1 MNIKNEVLA
10 CFMFMKIIAI
20 DNWARIYLSSTPKLF
35 DLSKILM
42 TRIQKELPDLH
53 SHLFEHQIY
62 LEVLL
67 ASPLM
72 TLFSN
77 MLDIAEATHVLSMFI
92 LDGESFIMNTI
103 FNIYKN
109 MSPNVLKMKE

>member
-1 MNIKNEVLA
+1 MNFIAALILMNIKNEVLA
-10 CFMFMKIIAI
+10 CYMFMKIIAI
-20 DNWARIYLSSTPKLF
+20 DDWARMYLCSTPKLF
-35 DLSKILM
+35 DLSQKLM
-42 TRIQKELPDLH
+42 NRLEKDLPALH

-72 TLFSN
+72 TIFSN

-92 LDGESFIMNTI
+92 L
-103 FNIYKN
+103 
-109 MSPNVLKMKE
+109 